1 MGVVPACLCVRF
13 VFELK
18 PLAERRQR
26 VVIDKSIQAAQ
37 QARGRNER
45 GALAGE
51 QLNFGF
57 SRGRMHKLP
66 PPLMHPFDLCILL
79 LPFAAKQTMRSLES
93 EVRPLVQCCYAIGWA
108 PCSCADA

>member
-1 MGVVPACLCVRF
+1 MPACLCICF

-51 QLNFGF
+51 QLKSRF
-57 SRGRMHKLP
+57 SGGGGMHKCRCP
-66 PPLMHPFDLCILL
+66 SCILL
-79 LPFAAKQTMRSLES
+79 PPFAAKQTMRSLES
-93 EVRPLVQCCYAIGWA
+93 EVRTLVQCCSALGWA
-108 PCSCADA
+108 PCGCADA

>member
-1 MGVVPACLCVRF
+1 MGVVPACLCFRF

-51 QLNFGF
+51 QLNSGL
-57 SRGRMHKLP
+57 SGGGGCINCRRP
-66 PPLMHPFDLCILL
+66 SCILL
-79 LPFAAKQTMRSLES
+79 PPFAAKQTMRSLES
-93 EVRPLVQCCYAIGWA
+93 EVRTLVQCCSALGWA
-108 PCSCADA
+108 PCGCADA